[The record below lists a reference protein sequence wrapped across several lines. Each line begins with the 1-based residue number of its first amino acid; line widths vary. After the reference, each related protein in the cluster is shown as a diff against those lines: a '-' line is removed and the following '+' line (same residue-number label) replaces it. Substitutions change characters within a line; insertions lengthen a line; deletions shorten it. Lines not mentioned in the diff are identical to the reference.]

1 MSGTN
6 LRLARQKKK
15 EKHLAKLKRASNFIN
30 YAQHKKLKD
39 QLERAQATLL
49 AQRVELS
56 NHNTVESLCNKLTEQ
71 IQDSQELAEF

>member
-15 EKHLAKLKRASNFIN
+15 DKQLAKLKRASNFVG

-39 QLERAQATLL
+39 ELERAQAIVL

-56 NHNTVESLCNKLTEQ
+56 NLNTVECLCNKLTEQ